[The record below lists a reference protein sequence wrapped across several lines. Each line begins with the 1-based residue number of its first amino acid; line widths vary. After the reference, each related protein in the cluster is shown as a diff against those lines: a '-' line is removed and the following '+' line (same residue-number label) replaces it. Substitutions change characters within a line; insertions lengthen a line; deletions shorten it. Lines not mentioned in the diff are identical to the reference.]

1 MKYGGN
7 IFIKDRFQNNI
18 LHLMCYV
25 INGNPEQEEDARMF
39 YNWLLH
45 NVAKDDIIRLLSDKN
60 SNHVNPE
67 TAAMSL
73 GTLGLFLDFLK
84 TKGMYRL

>member
-1 MKYGGN
+1 
-7 IFIKDRFQNNI
+7 
-18 LHLMCYV
+18 MCYV

-45 NVAKDDIIRLLSDKN
+45 NVVKDDIMRLLSDKN
-60 SNHVNPE
+60 SNHMNPE
-67 TAAMSL
+67 TTAMSL

-84 TKGMYRL
+84 TRGM